1 LRHHKSFCKKSN
13 DWWQKKEH
21 GEDCRYNVHFLITR
35 LKSVFAIN
43 LSKGKLLIQFVILS
57 DEAIVDFGKL
67 INIFFELRVL
77 IIFLGDLILEPFE
90 FKVKRSLFIFL
101 DCHLF

>member
-1 LRHHKSFCKKSN
+1 MK
-13 DWWQKKEH
+13 DWWQKKYH
-21 GEDCRYNVHFLITR
+21 GEDYRYDEHFLITR
-35 LKSVFAIN
+35 IKIVFALFLIN

-90 FKVKRSLFIFL
+90 FKVKRSLFIL
-101 DCHLF
+101 

>member
-1 LRHHKSFCKKSN
+1 
-13 DWWQKKEH
+13 
-21 GEDCRYNVHFLITR
+21 LITR
-35 LKSVFAIN
+35 LKSVFALCLIN

-77 IIFLGDLILEPFE
+77 IIFLGDLILEPF
-90 FKVKRSLFIFL
+90 
-101 DCHLF
+101 

>member
-1 LRHHKSFCKKSN
+1 MCL
-13 DWWQKKEH
+13 
-21 GEDCRYNVHFLITR
+21 
-35 LKSVFAIN
+35 IN

-90 FKVKRSLFIFL
+90 FKVKRSLFIL
-101 DCHLF
+101 